1 MVYLPLAERMLE
13 KFVKEKKLNAV
24 AEVRLYVMV
33 LEMLNKPEKVAQLL
47 ESPLGN
53 FCVRACVCAHARV
66 CVLCKSI
73 QGLQDG
79 VSNNSCA

>member
-33 LEMLNKPEKVAQLL
+33 LEMLNKPEKVVQLL

-53 FCVRACVCAHARV
+53 FCVV
-66 CVLCKSI
+66 CVLCK
-73 QGLQDG
+73 GLEDG
-79 VSNNSCA
+79 VSNNSKAYTVGQC